1 MKNDYIAPKL
11 KMNLQLFAEKGEYA
25 ETTEPLGDESEFVY
39 DENFFTG
46 GKEDDTPDWLK
57 DDEEVKDTEEVKE
70 ETEETKEADV
80 ADEVDKEETLDDKQ
94 SDKTNAKFA
103 DMRRKQK
110 VFEAKQKEFEAKEKK
125 YNKWAKD
132 NFNLDSFDA
141 YLTNMDTQ
149 ISENKVK
156 ELEEKGYD
164 VKAIQEAFKLDPTYQ
179 GMKDMLEATKT
190 SETDEGIDETVD
202 TKEAPIDEVRLNAE
216 YNALQ
221 SKLPQFVTKP
231 EDIQPEVWDLYEK
244 GVDLTTAYK
253 VINED
258 KISKE
263 STKKTK
269 EIARQETLNKLGSK
283 SHLKTEKESSSNSS
297 NDVFIDKDTMAV
309 YKSMGITEKQA
320 IKFERQ
326 LKGGK

>member
-1 MKNDYIAPKL
+1 MTTQNIVPKL
-11 KMNLQLFAEKGEYA
+11 VMNLQLFAEKGDKA
-25 ETTEPLGDESEFVY
+25 ESTELQSDTSEFVY

-46 GKEDDTPDWLK
+46 GKDDETPDWLK
-57 DDEEVKDTEEVKE
+57 DDEEVKDTEVKE
-70 ETEETKEADV
+70 ETEETEEADV
-80 ADEVDKEETLDDKQ
+80 VDEVDKEETLDDKQ

-132 NFNLDSFDA
+132 NFNLDSFES
-141 YLTNMDTQ
+141 YLTTMDGQ
-149 ISENKVK
+149 ISENKIK

-164 VKAIQEAFKLDPTYQ
+164 VKAIQEAVKLDPTYQ
-179 GMKDMLEATKT
+179 SMKDMLEAAKT
-190 SETDEGIDETVD
+190 SEVNEDVEESAE
-202 TKEAPIDEVRLNAE
+202 TKEKPIDEVRLNAE

-231 EDIQPEVWDLYEK
+231 EDISNDVWDLYDK
-244 GVDLTTAYK
+244 GVNLTTAYK
-253 VINED
+253 VINEE

-283 SHLKTEKESSSNSS
+283 SHLKTEKESNSNSA
-297 NDVFIDKDTMAV
+297 NDVFIDKDTMSV